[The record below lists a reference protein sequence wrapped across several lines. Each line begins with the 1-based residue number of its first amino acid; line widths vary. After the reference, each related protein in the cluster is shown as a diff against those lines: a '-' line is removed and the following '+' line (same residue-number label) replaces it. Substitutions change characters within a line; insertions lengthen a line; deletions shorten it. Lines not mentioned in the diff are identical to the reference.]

1 MSEIFKTIL
10 ILSALGSILII
21 PLLILKPYIS
31 NRISGALQYCIWIA
45 VMLSMI
51 LPVYKL
57 IPLNSTKTSSTSYV
71 IPIVPTESSHAQHG
85 QANQQSIG
93 QSNPNTPTPIV
104 EQTKKPHFRLNIPNI
119 LTYIWALGMLVYLL
133 IIAVS
138 YVIFLAK
145 KRKNSVAIAQSP
157 ILDSVREALNIKQQ
171 IPVRMSPEVRSPMLV
186 GIIFPTVYIP
196 CREISDENLQMVFLH
211 ELTHFKRKDLVIKW
225 LCLFVNIVH
234 WFNPFAYLLF
244 SNLSEACETSCDM
257 AVTKNM
263 SDDEQKIYIK
273 TILELVE

>member
-1 MSEIFKTIL
+1 MSEIFKTVL
-10 ILSALGSILII
+10 ILSCLGSALII

-31 NRISGALQYCIWIA
+31 KRISDSLQYCIWIA

-57 IPLNSTKTSSTSYV
+57 IPPNSTKTPTASYV
-71 IPIVPTESSHAQHG
+71 IPIVPTEGSHTQHG
-85 QANQQSIG
+85 QTSQQSIV
-93 QSNPNTPTPIV
+93 QNDHNTPTPV
-104 EQTKKPHFRLNIPNI
+104 TEQEVKPHFRLNIPNI
-119 LTYIWALGMLVYLL
+119 LTYIWVLGMILYLM
-133 IIAVS
+133 IIAIS
-138 YVIFLAK
+138 YVTYLVK
-145 KRKNSVAIAQSP
+145 KRKNAVSIAQNP
-157 ILDSVREALNIKQQ
+157 VLNKVRAALNIKRQ
-171 IPVRMSPEVRSPMLV
+171 IRVRMSPEIRSPMLV

-225 LCLFVNIVH
+225 LCLFVNLVH

-257 AVTKNM
+257 SVTKSM
-263 SDDEQKIYIK
+263 TDEEQKIYIK